1 MLQRALPLAAAVLAG
16 VLGLLDFTERIELQ
30 TYDLR
35 VQATAQPSTP
45 SNDILLIAIDN
56 ESLRRMEPLVG
67 RWPWP
72 RLVHATVIDY
82 LAAAGARV
90 IGYDVLFA
98 ERDLRTF
105 NVGDTE
111 WTGEES
117 DAALVESTKKA
128 GNVVHAAE
136 ASSVELVDPTRAMKE
151 NFDAPALNVLLPPTD
166 CVEPRPRL
174 TPPFPALAAASKG
187 IGHTLLPL
195 DANGAVRRLPP
206 FVQVGERVFPS
217 MSAAM
222 VMAAGMKP
230 VLAPRI
236 DETQHCNVMIP
247 WRGPAEN
254 ASGQPTFASF
264 SFYDVFYAE
273 QQLLEG
279 QKPAIDPAQFKNRI
293 VIVGATAEGL
303 NEAFTT
309 SFARG
314 EINGPE
320 VHANMVD
327 ALLAHRMLTRA
338 PLWVTTAWVV
348 AAVATVGVAG
358 AFLNA
363 WLTGLVSALF
373 AAMLVWQS
381 LRLFANG
388 TWIAVVV
395 PLFALVLAYVGDLA
409 WKYFVEG
416 REKRQVKKLFSRPST
431 KYFHARSP
439 T

>member
-35 VQATAQPSTP
+35 VQATAQPATP

-206 FVQVGERVFPS
+206 IVQVGERVFPS

-236 DETQHCNVMIP
+236 DETQHCNVMID
-247 WRGPAEN
+247 RK
-254 ASGQPTFASF
+254 ST
-264 SFYDVFYAE
+264 
-273 QQLLEG
+273 
-279 QKPAIDPAQFKNRI
+279 R
-293 VIVGATAEGL
+293 L
-303 NEAFTT
+303 NSSHT
-309 SFARG
+309 
-314 EINGPE
+314 
-320 VHANMVD
+320 
-327 ALLAHRMLTRA
+327 
-338 PLWVTTAWVV
+338 
-348 AAVATVGVAG
+348 
-358 AFLNA
+358 
-363 WLTGLVSALF
+363 
-373 AAMLVWQS
+373 
-381 LRLFANG
+381 
-388 TWIAVVV
+388 
-395 PLFALVLAYVGDLA
+395 
-409 WKYFVEG
+409 
-416 REKRQVKKLFSRPST
+416 
-431 KYFHARSP
+431 
-439 T
+439 